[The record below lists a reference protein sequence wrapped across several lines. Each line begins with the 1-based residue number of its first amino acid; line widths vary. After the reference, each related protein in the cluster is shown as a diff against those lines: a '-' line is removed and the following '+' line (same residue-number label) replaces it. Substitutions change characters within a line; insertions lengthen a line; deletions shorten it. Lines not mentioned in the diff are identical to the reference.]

1 MSSQG
6 LIIDEIDINTR
17 KINALISNDKYEHYS
32 NSFIANLLFDS

>member
-32 NSFIANLLFDS
+32 NSFIAKFII